1 MREFFHNPNKK
12 IGPKGQNLSGGQI
25 QRISLARTLY
35 NDRNLMIFDE
45 PTNNLDNK
53 NKKIIIE
60 LLKKIKTNKIIIILS
75 HDADIEKY
83 NFKKINF

>member
-1 MREFFHNPNKK
+1 MEGKFRE
-12 IGPKGQNLSGGQI
+12 
-25 QRISLARTLY
+25 ISLARTLY
-35 NDRNLMIFDE
+35 NDRNLIIFDE

-60 LLKKIKTNKIIIILS
+60 LIKKIKTNKIIIILS
-75 HDADIEKY
+75 HDVDIEKY